1 MSKQNGFACFILKI
15 ETALTFALDKN
26 DVIPAEERQWI
37 KKELAKVK
45 HRKLILKTDQPTSYW
60 LVD

>member
-1 MSKQNGFACFILKI
+1 MMLSLQKKGK
-15 ETALTFALDKN
+15 EK
-26 DVIPAEERQWI
+26 

-45 HRKLILKTDQPTSYW
+45 HGKLILKTDQPTGYW